1 MRGTLPRAWRFAV
14 LHERSRLSPLAHR
27 LHRCA
32 PPRHYRGVGPR
43 LLSTSRC
50 GTPPPAPSLCS
61 ESLAGG
67 AVESLDQALVL
78 IPVFRR
84 KRPARFQQPVDPLRK
99 FLFAAVKLGFF
110 KALHQRIEVS
120 SPRRRIGETY
130 LRRTLEVL

>member
-1 MRGTLPRAWRFAV
+1 MAAHVACRLALRDASRTLATM
-14 LHERSRLSPLAHR
+14 PLALACVTARPH
-27 LHRCA
+27 
-32 PPRHYRGVGPR
+32 P
-43 LLSTSRC
+43 TSRRGPPSLC
-50 GTPPPAPSLCS
+50 GSLCS

-110 KALHQRIEVS
+110 KSLHERIEVTP
-120 SPRRRIGETY
+120 PRRRIGETY

>member
-1 MRGTLPRAWRFAV
+1 MAAHVACRLALRD
-14 LHERSRLSPLAHR
+14 RSPPLATMPLALACVTARPHT
-27 LHRCA
+27 
-32 PPRHYRGVGPR
+32 
-43 LLSTSRC
+43 TSRRGAPSLC
-50 GTPPPAPSLCS
+50 GSLCS

-110 KALHQRIEVS
+110 ESIDERIEGR
-120 SPRRRIGETY
+120 SPRARIW
-130 LRRTLEVL
+130 